1 MSKPTGLLLQRL
13 RPDVLPFERYNSK
26 NTKTP
31 RSVLVGEALTFPDKT
46 LPIIGTANNNL
57 VIFSGDE
64 SDRSSSMYLWIIDEN
79 GLRIILESTPNLQAA
94 RGIVCHSNITAGQ
107 RALQGGEVWFLS
119 EDSVMLNFNSGRYG
133 AATTDHEEA
142 VELYWTGLGFKVE
155 VEY

>member
-26 NTKTP
+26 NPETP
-31 RSVLVGEALTFPDKT
+31 RSVLVGEALTFPDKI

-79 GLRIILESTPNLQAA
+79 GLRILLESTPNLQAA
-94 RGIVCHSNITAGQ
+94 RGIVCHSNITGGEP
-107 RALQGGEVWFLS
+107 ALQGGEVWFLS
-119 EDSVMLNFNSGRYG
+119 EDSILLNFRSGRYG
-133 AATTDHEEA
+133 ADTPDHEEA
-142 VELYWTGLGFKVE
+142 VELYWSELGFTVMVE
-155 VEY
+155 